1 LFDLRKKQ
9 LDAAM
14 GLLQSKRLPK
24 AFGFATLGYGNPPGS
39 NFFKDEF
46 APYYIIGAGIKWNL
60 FDWNKTRD
68 EKQSMA
74 LHHTLLDSRKEDFTG
89 QLNRLLEGKGAEI
102 ASLESL
108 IATDNQLIELRRRI
122 TLVAESQL
130 SSGIITASEYLNEL
144 NAERQAL
151 ISNELHKINLAM
163 AKVEYLN
170 ICGKEIE

>member
-1 LFDLRKKQ
+1 
-9 LDAAM
+9 M
-14 GLLQSKRLPK
+14 TLQ
-24 AFGFATLGYGNPPGS
+24 
-39 NFFKDEF
+39 
-46 APYYIIGAGIKWNL
+46 
-60 FDWNKTRD
+60 
-68 EKQSMA
+68 
-74 LHHTLLDSRKEDFTG
+74 HTLLDSRKEDLTG
-89 QLNRLLEGKGAEI
+89 QLNRLLEGKSAEI

-130 SSGIITASEYLNEL
+130 SNGIITVSEYLNEL

-151 ISNELHKINLAM
+151 ISNELHKVNLAM